1 MEVRKSAP
9 TVAAVVCEEAL
20 LFGFLASA
28 LPHLHS
34 LGALRHDS
42 SDPCDLWP
50 RFSRYDVVD
59 QCGRQLYDGVPVFG
73 RRIASKPM
81 ERDSKRIARQWNREI
96 EAEIRRL
103 AARQD
108 DGKWKIVVWTLLEAL
123 WLVGLVLMLGLLTRL
138 YW

>member
-1 MEVRKSAP
+1 
-9 TVAAVVCEEAL
+9 
-20 LFGFLASA
+20 
-28 LPHLHS
+28 
-34 LGALRHDS
+34 
-42 SDPCDLWP
+42 
-50 RFSRYDVVD
+50 
-59 QCGRQLYDGVPVFG
+59 
-73 RRIASKPM
+73 M